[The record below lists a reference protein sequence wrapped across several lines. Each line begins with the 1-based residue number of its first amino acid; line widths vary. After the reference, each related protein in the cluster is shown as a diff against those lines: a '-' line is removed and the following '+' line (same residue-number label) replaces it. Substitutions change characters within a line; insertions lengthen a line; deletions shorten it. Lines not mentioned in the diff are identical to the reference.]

1 METVQHRPERSGES
15 CHGKAVT
22 EGFHGD
28 KVETLVLCG
37 FPVLYNPSVTAS
49 PRCRNLL
56 EEQIFPFSGVSASRW
71 GEGLQWRTQLSL
83 QTLLNVPHWGT
94 ATALT
99 RSRLSTRSLLDVCHR
114 HTATEP
120 TGETAGA
127 NRSQLS
133 LRVQSAESHGF
144 LGALFCTDRTDR

>member
-1 METVQHRPERSGES
+1 MQPSGTADRRWRGSSSLWISIKPAFFTFLSEPLR
-15 CHGKAVT
+15 HGFAVT
-22 EGFHGD
+22 AFYAVASAGAGRSPPEISTPFRGER
-28 KVETLVLCG
+28 V
-37 FPVLYNPSVTAS
+37 PV
-49 PRCRNLL
+49 
-56 EEQIFPFSGVSASRW
+56 G
-71 GEGLQWRTQLSL
+71 GGLQWRTQLSL

-133 LRVQSAESHGF
+133 LRSL
-144 LGALFCTDRTDR
+144 LGVPHRGTATEPTGEKAKGVC

>member
-1 METVQHRPERSGES
+1 VEGIVTRRKWDKTASFNPLS
-15 CHGKAVT
+15 HGRAVT
-22 EGFHGD
+22 AFSAS
-28 KVETLVLCG
+28 LRSVLNG
-37 FPVLYNPSVTAS
+37 LHRRPAPL
-49 PRCRNLL
+49 
-56 EEQIFPFSGVSASRW
+56 SGVSASRW

-120 TGETAGA
+120 TGETADA

-133 LRVQSAESHGF
+133 LRSL
-144 LGALFCTDRTDR
+144 LGVPHRGTATEPTGEKGKKLVLIISPLNSNLPN

>member
-1 METVQHRPERSGES
+1 MQPSGTTVRWWRGSGSLETRTKPVLFFPPAEPLSHGE
-15 CHGKAVT
+15 AVT
-22 EGFHGD
+22 AFYA
-28 KVETLVLCG
+28 VA
-37 FPVLYNPSVTAS
+37 SVGAGLHRR
-49 PRCRNLL
+49 PAPL
-56 EEQIFPFSGVSASRW
+56 SGVSASRW

-133 LRVQSAESHGF
+133 LRSL
-144 LGALFCTDRTDR
+144 LGVPHRGTATEPTGEKAKGVC